1 MSSMTLLK
9 AIGNIDDKFIEE
21 SMSPTSYHN
30 KKKSIIYISSFTAAA
45 AVMAVVVF
53 STGIL
58 NNITPQP
65 EDEVV
70 TVANPMIQCADM
82 TEAENLAGF
91 TLDAPDSIMGSDSKD
106 LYVYNID
113 NKLIEITYYLNN
125 EELCTVRK
133 GVGNEDVSGDYNQYE
148 STTQIENN
156 DITYTLNTNSNLV
169 YLVTWNTDGY
179 SYSFSSVKGIKPE
192 EILNILNSIM

>member
-1 MSSMTLLK
+1 MKNMTLLK

-53 STGIL
+53 STGVL

-125 EELCTVRK
+125 EELYTVRK
-133 GVGNEDVSGDYNQYE
+133 GV
-148 STTQIENN
+148 
-156 DITYTLNTNSNLV
+156 
-169 YLVTWNTDGY
+169 
-179 SYSFSSVKGIKPE
+179 
-192 EILNILNSIM
+192 